1 MPVPTKELNTL
12 APKKWVDDFGGVAPT
27 LDINNGIRVGDFA
40 MDLFGGPNNIKI
52 WRCYDNTVGAPVWE
66 PVIRTPED
74 FTSGNLAAERLPVSG
89 VWTVGDG
96 ATLEI
101 TGTMASRIKVSC
113 PITMGND
120 INTGVIIGVNEING
134 EKLLWGYS
142 NIAMNQMPTGGTWNL
157 SSALTIDGGDLILN
171 RRIQCFTYYSNQFEM
186 RNTSATGIGTF
197 LIENNIG
204 IARALKILNA
214 GSSYAGTSF
223 LNDFNGTAI
232 TEPNATCIA
241 NRYNA
246 SMYIG
251 TKDRAIACFDNGR
264 LGLGIFN
271 ASLKPGYLLDIQ
283 PLRDATDNTILRI
296 GDTRAGNT
304 SDAFRFIAQ
313 NDGGRLLIYNLGT
326 AKIDLR
332 AGGNSDI
339 SPAGY
344 LTVNPANDLRVSS
357 NTIFNYDYADRDF
370 TIRKLTS
377 GVAYNYDAGLD
388 QHTWYAADYF
398 LRFTGGSGVFGI
410 SHNNTIQYAQFG
422 NQGFGIVDGVNNLT
436 AAYGVQN
443 IRYINSTSD
452 YWFGLYYQEFIF
464 NSIYSD
470 VDFVINK
477 YNSGIAYKY
486 DSGDDIHKW
495 GNADLLTGAPSAKY
509 LFTEGNLTVQN
520 ETTGNTYLRV
530 QNLWSGTR
538 YSGGMSINGIEFRIG
553 LGDYPRTIDIY
564 GTTQNHLMFTS
575 GRTIFNNSNLDQDFI
590 IKKLTSGNALVYD
603 AGLDTLTIGSQMLVI
618 GAITTYGQWT
628 GNPVNNLVASIVN
641 SPSIQGLTA
650 DSTATPIGMAGNIT
664 NIKTNSNL
672 TTNRTVQGIAGWYDK
687 PDFSI
692 ALGTGGALNLNNYY
706 GGYIANIGTL
716 ATGVTIQNQY
726 GLYIERPTTGSTI
739 NRALHTNGGAIRFNK
754 NDGSSIA
761 FDYNATTDELTLN
774 GTAIYLQGPADG
786 TRLNNDPTGTVDL
799 AVATVGYVKTE
810 NKKVGAITTVT
821 TATYN
826 CTATDD
832 LILANAASNNIEI
845 NLLTPS
851 STYDRKTFTIKKID
865 STANTVTIKSSSGNI
880 DGTVG
885 TTGVVINTQYE
896 SITVVCDATSGNYWI
911 I

>member
-1 MPVPTKELNTL
+1 MARPVYDSKLRKVIFHSHKDYEDTLSVFQHFRGYYSLSADLPTIAE
-12 APKKWVDDFGGVAPT
+12 A
-27 LDINNGIRVGDFA
+27 GDFA
-40 MDLFGGPNNIKI
+40 VVGQTDTMWVYDGETLSWKNTGSTAGVLSFNGRLGVVMPQANDYTWAQIDKTSSNLSDIATRNFSDLQNI
-52 WRCYDNTVGAPVWE
+52 PSE
-66 PVIRTPED
+66 FTPAAHNHSASD
-74 FTSGNLAAERLPVSG
+74 INSGNLDVSRLP
-89 VWTVGDG
+89 
-96 ATLEI
+96 I
-101 TGTMASRIKVSC
+101 
-113 PITMGND
+113 
-120 INTGVIIGVNEING
+120 
-134 EKLLWGYS
+134 
-142 NIAMNQMPTGGTWNL
+142 GGTWT
-157 SSALTIDGGDLILN
+157 LTSPLNINDQDIVLN
-171 RRIQCFTYYSNQFEM
+171 RKLQIFSSYSNMLELK
-186 RNTSATGIGTF
+186 NTSSVSLATF
-197 LIENNIG
+197 LVENNIG
-204 IARALKILNA
+204 ISRALKILNS
-214 GSSYAGTSF
+214 GSAYAGTGF
-223 LNDFNGTAI
+223 LNDYAGIAI

-241 NRYNA
+241 NTYTGAPLYFGVNNKAVGVLYND
-246 SMYIG
+246 YVG
-251 TKDRAIACFDNGR
+251 
-264 LGLGIFN
+264 LGLFN
-271 ASLKPGYLLDIQ
+271 VANKPTSLLHLQ
-283 PLRDATDNTILRI
+283 PLRDASENTIVKI

-388 QHTWYAADYF
+388 QHTWYAANYF
-398 LRFTGGSGVFGI
+398 LQFTGGSGIFGI
-410 SHNNTIQYAQFG
+410 SHNNNIQYAQFG

-520 ETTGNTYLRV
+520 ETTGNTYLIV

-603 AGLDTLTIGSQMLVI
+603 AGLDKFSFSSHLENSEDIKVSNASKGLI
-618 GAITTYGQWT
+618 LIDRTT
-628 GNPVNNLVASIVN
+628 
-641 SPSIQGLTA
+641 
-650 DSTATPIGMAGNIT
+650 
-664 NIKTNSNL
+664 SNAY
-672 TTNRTVQGIAGWYDK
+672 R
-687 PDFSI
+687 
-692 ALGTGGALNLNNYY
+692 
-706 GGYIANIGTL
+706 
-716 ATGVTIQNQY
+716 
-726 GLYIERPTTGSTI
+726 LYI
-739 NRALHTNGGAIRFNK
+739 NNGVLYQEAI
-754 NDGSSIA
+754 
-761 FDYNATTDELTLN
+761 
-774 GTAIYLQGPADG
+774 
-786 TRLNNDPTGTVDL
+786 
-799 AVATVGYVKTE
+799 
-810 NKKVGAITTVT
+810 
-821 TATYN
+821 
-826 CTATDD
+826 
-832 LILANAASNNIEI
+832 
-845 NLLTPS
+845 
-851 STYDRKTFTIKKID
+851 
-865 STANTVTIKSSSGNI
+865 
-880 DGTVG
+880 
-885 TTGVVINTQYE
+885 
-896 SITVVCDATSGNYWI
+896 
-911 I
+911 